1 MKPAAAGR
9 RMEAARRL
17 REAEGRT
24 APIEPL
30 SAAWPDL
37 DLADAYAVQA
47 VQQDN
52 IARRLAAG
60 STVIGHKVGLT
71 SSPMR
76 ELLGVYEPNFG
87 HLLDDMVHRDGGTVR
102 AARYCAPRV
111 EPEICFRL
119 ARPLHGPGV
128 TLSDVL
134 IATDAIAPALE
145 IVDSRIRDWRG
156 TLADSVADNAGSAGL
171 VCGSWTPMAYAPDLA
186 AVNVD
191 LLVDGSRVATGSG
204 REVMGHP
211 AVAVAWLAN
220 ALAAYGKGLDPGH
233 VILPGAI
240 TTAPFI
246 GVGQKAEARFGAL
259 GSVSVSFI

>member
-1 MKPAAAGR
+1 MRPAATRR
-9 RMEAARRL
+9 RMEAARLL
-17 REAEGRT
+17 REAERRT
-24 APIEPL
+24 APVEPL
-30 SAAWPDL
+30 TTTWPGL
-37 DLADAYAVQA
+37 DLADAYAVQ
-47 VQQDN
+47 QDN
-52 IARRLAAG
+52 VARRLAAG

-71 SSPMR
+71 SALMR
-76 ELLGVYEPNFG
+76 ELLGVYEPDFG

-128 TLSDVL
+128 TLGDVL
-134 IATDAIAPALE
+134 AATDAVAPALE
-145 IVDSRIRDWRG
+145 IVDSRIRDWRI
-156 TLADSVADNAGSAGL
+156 TLADTVADNACSAGL
-171 VCGSWTPMAYAPDLA
+171 VCGSWTSMAYAPDLA

-191 LLVDGSRVATGSG
+191 LLVDGSRAATGSG
-204 REVMGHP
+204 KEVMGHP
-211 AVAVAWLAN
+211 AAAVAWLAN
-220 ALAAYGKGLDPGH
+220 ALAAYGKRLHPGH